1 MATLISKPTAIHAA
15 GQPPKLIEEFI
26 GRVNSGTAAVSIARM
41 KSPVGWVEPGQAPE
55 FDEYT
60 VVLRG
65 CLHVS
70 LKNQEFD
77 VHAGQAIAVQA
88 GEWVQY
94 SSPSAEGA
102 EYVAV
107 CVPAFSPDTVH
118 RETDAFS
125 DATSHVPPTAFNLIP
140 MAECHGQAVID
151 IFNHFVQHGF
161 AAYPDQPV
169 PHEYF
174 GRLRQMA
181 QGYPAFVA
189 TAESD
194 LAVGF
199 GFLRPFHSASTLR
212 RMAEVT
218 YFIVPAYTRRGIGT
232 ALLNRLIEEA
242 VTMGIDSLVASIS
255 SKNPESIAFHRR
267 SGFRECGRFERAGRK
282 GDQDFDIVWMQR
294 QLPPNRV

>member
-15 GQPPKLIEEFI
+15 GQPAKLIEEFI
-26 GRVNSGTAAVSIARM
+26 GRVNSGTAAASIARM
-41 KSPVGWVEPGQAPE
+41 KSPAGWSEPGQTPE

-65 CLHVS
+65 CLHAK
-70 LKNQEFD
+70 LKDREMD
-77 VHAGQAIAVQA
+77 VQAGQAIVVQA

-94 SSPSAEGA
+94 SSPSPEGA

-107 CVPAFSPDTVH
+107 CIPAFSPDTVH
-118 RETDAFS
+118 RETDGFLG
-125 DATSHVPPTAFNLIP
+125 ATPPALQTAFNVVP
-140 MAECHGQAVID
+140 MSECHGQAVID

-161 AAYPDQPV
+161 SAYPDQPV

-174 GRLRQMA
+174 GRLRQMT

-189 TAESD
+189 TADSG
-194 LAVGF
+194 LVVGF
-199 GFLRPFHSASTLR
+199 GFLRPFHPASTLR
-212 RMAEVT
+212 RTAEVT
-218 YFIVPAYTRRGIGT
+218 YFIAPDYTRRGIGT

-242 VTMGIDSLVASIS
+242 VAIGIDSLVASIS
-255 SKNPESIAFHRR
+255 SKNQESIAFHRR

-282 GDQDFDIVWMQR
+282 ADQDFDIVWMQR
-294 QLPPNRV
+294 QLSPTGK